1 MNTVIEGHPRHLMNI
16 TPRPEAV
23 MVRGRGSWLWD
34 SAGRRYL
41 DFVQG
46 WAVNCLG
53 HSHPAVAE
61 ALARQAGELLTPS
74 PAYHNDQALRL
85 ATRLSALSGLA
96 QVFFANSGAEAN
108 EGAIKLARKWGRLHR
123 GGAWKII
130 TFQKGYYG
138 RTLATMS
145 ATGKPGWSS
154 MFAPQVPGFAKAR
167 LNDLGSVE
175 ALIDSGT
182 VAVMLELVQGEA
194 GVHGATPEF
203 AQGLRKLCDE
213 HGLLLIVDEVQT
225 GIGRLGTLFGCQRF
239 GITPDLMTLGKGLG
253 GGVPLTALLA
263 SASASC
269 FEYGEQ
275 GGTFCGNPLT
285 AAAGNAVLDV
295 VTEAPFLAEARTRG
309 EQLQAGLQALQHRHG
324 LAEVRAFGLLQAL
337 ELGPGRHAPQLAAQ
351 AFERGL
357 LLNAPNPGCLRL
369 MPALNVSAEEIEQM
383 LSMLD
388 ALLAAQTLERESACA
403 LSA

>member
-1 MNTVIEGHPRHLMNI
+1 
-16 TPRPEAV
+16 

-53 HSHPAVAE
+53 HSHPALTQ
-61 ALARQAGELLTPS
+61 ALTQQAGELLTPS
-74 PAYHNDQALRL
+74 PAYHNAQALRL
-85 ATRLSALSGLA
+85 ATRLAQLTGLA
-96 QVFFANSGAEAN
+96 QVFFASSGAEAN

-130 TFQKGYYG
+130 TLHKGYHG

-145 ATGKPGWSS
+145 ATGKPGWGS
-154 MFAPQVPGFAKAR
+154 MFAPQVPGFVKAQ
-167 LNDLGSVE
+167 LNDLASVE
-175 ALIDSGT
+175 ALIDADT
-182 VAVMLELVQGEA
+182 VALMLELVQGEA

-203 AQGLRKLCDE
+203 AQGLRQLCDR

-225 GIGRLGTLFGCQRF
+225 GIGRLGTLFGCQRY
-239 GITPDLMTLGKGLG
+239 GISPDIMTLGKGLG

-269 FEYGEQ
+269 FDYGEQ
-275 GGTFCGNPLT
+275 GGTFCGNPFT

-295 VTEAPFLAEARTRG
+295 VAQAEFLAEVRARSA
-309 EQLQAGLQALQHRHG
+309 QLQAGLRALQQRHQ

-337 ELGPGRHAPQLAAQ
+337 ELGPGRNATALAA
-351 AFERGL
+351 AALERGL

-369 MPALNVSAEEIEQM
+369 MPALNVRSEEIEQM
-383 LSMLD
+383 LEMLD
-388 ALLAAQTLERESACA
+388 ALLAEPCAQTPARCA